1 MGAAGG
7 EVHQHGQA
15 LHLPSPRRH
24 RRQLGRL
31 DDKLAA
37 RFGRANVFKDVD
49 SIPLGADFRQILRA
63 AVGQCAAMLVV
74 IGRRWLDVAEPHGR
88 CRLDNPNDFVR
99 IEIED
104 ALARGIPVIPVLVQ
118 GAPMPR
124 ADQLGPSLAPLA
136 YRHGIEVRGDPHFH
150 RDADQLLDHL
160 APLLLQQ
167 HVPVPPPSAPAA
179 PAALPVLDA
188 PAARQPAW
196 SPVGRVQRDTP
207 AFPGAPADLADLDSE
222 GAAASRRPPPWR
234 AARRERR
241 RTLQRVELL
250 IGGVSALT
258 LFLGQIGVA
267 LAVVWGIVATGL
279 ARTESYATGSRQ
291 SAGHVVEAARAARAQ
306 ASAPARRGQGNGRM
320 VTLYSVAAGSRDSVE
335 HAQV

>member
-1 MGAAGG
+1 V
-7 EVHQHGQA
+7 ECQ
-15 LHLPSPRRH
+15 
-24 RRQLGRL
+24 
-31 DDKLAA
+31 
-37 RFGRANVFKDVD
+37 
-49 SIPLGADFRQILRA
+49 FRQILGA

-88 CRLDNPNDFVR
+88 RRLDNPNDFVR

-179 PAALPVLDA
+179 PAAPAALPVLDA

-207 AFPGAPADLADLDSE
+207 AVPGAPADLADLADLDSE
-222 GAAASRRPPPWR
+222 GAAASRRPPPRR

-267 LAVVWGIVATGL
+267 LAVVWGIVTTGL

-291 SAGHVVEAARAARAQ
+291 SAGHVVDAARAARAQ

-320 VTLYSVAAGSRDSVE
+320 VTLYRVAAGSRDSVE

>member
-1 MGAAGG
+1 MGKLFISHRRDDTADSWAAWTTSSPPALAVPTSSKMSTRSRSALTSGRSCAPRWASAPPCWSSSGAAGSTSPSRTG
-7 EVHQHGQA
+7 AAGWTIPTTSCA
-15 LHLPSPRRH
+15 SRSRMPSPAASPSFPCWCRA
-24 RRQLGRL
+24 RQCRGRT
-31 DDKLAA
+31 
-37 RFGRANVFKDVD
+37 
-49 SIPLGADFRQILRA
+49 S
-63 AVGQCAAMLVV
+63 
-74 IGRRWLDVAEPHGR
+74 W
-88 CRLDNPNDFVR
+88 
-99 IEIED
+99 
-104 ALARGIPVIPVLVQ
+104 
-118 GAPMPR
+118 
-124 ADQLGPSLAPLA
+124 GPSLAPLA

-160 APLLLQQ
+160 GPLLLQQ

-207 AFPGAPADLADLDSE
+207 AFPGAPADLADLADLDSE
-222 GAAASRRPPPWR
+222 GAAASRRPPPRR

-291 SAGHVVEAARAARAQ
+291 SAGHVVDAARAARAQ